1 MMMTDIN
8 SNQRRHSLGTLKNNA
23 LKILKMENRIQVIII
38 IETEDAGNLKEK
50 PAR

>member
-38 IETEDAGNLKEK
+38 ETEDAGNLKEK